1 MNEPANSVPAA
12 NVSSKRRS
20 AEVYSFLESLI
31 EKRQQEI
38 AEIEQMVERYERR
51 VRKEEQA
58 YRTMSPIRRMLAGKK
73 PDHHVAVEYIH
84 YVKKPMEK
92 ARLLRAEIAK
102 YREMLNGTVPIDISD
117 L

>member
-1 MNEPANSVPAA
+1 MHETAGSIPAGNASQ
-12 NVSSKRRS
+12 RRN
-20 AEVYSFLESLI
+20 AEVFSFLESLI

-38 AEIEQMVERYERR
+38 ADIEEMVERYERR
-51 VRKEEQA
+51 IRKEEQA

-92 ARLLRAEIAK
+92 ARLLREEIRR
-102 YREMLNGTVPIDISD
+102 YREMLEGKMPIEISD